1 VSRTVTDLVAAS
13 GIEFSDR
20 GTHTLKLRPE
30 LVPGVKVVKVLSTV
44 SNPAVLELEDDA
56 VASVQVLAVSLR
68 AAALDADHA
77 VLVICKH
84 VLQFGLEGTP
94 RLLPHWPK

>member
-1 VSRTVTDLVAAS
+1 MGLSRNGVVAPARQSPAGLAS
-13 GIEFSDR
+13 AGL
-20 GTHTLKLRPE
+20 GPE
-30 LVPGVKVVKVLSTV
+30 LVPSVEVVKVLPTV

-56 VASVQVLAVSLR
+56 VANIQMLAVSLR

-84 VLQFGLEGTP
+84 VLQFGLEGAP
-94 RLLPHWPK
+94 RLLPSWPK